1 MLSEPERDDE
11 LWALVPIKELTRA
24 KKRLEA
30 CLGKHRPGLCMAM
43 FRDVLNALAQ
53 SRKIYH
59 TVVVTADAEA
69 AKMSESIAALHVEE
83 VESIGMISAIELGI
97 DAIQSMGGHNI
108 VILPADIPLLTG
120 DEIDRL
126 IESFAIERQ
135 RRGGK
140 TVGISPSKDNK
151 GTNLLYFS
159 TDHQIPLRY
168 GPDSYQLHRQAA
180 SEQLI
185 EPIPLHSTAI
195 SLDIDE
201 QMDLDEFI
209 AYCAENPVCQQTET
223 WKFLQKR
230 GYSHHAEAVK
240 RMQQ

>member
-1 MLSEPERDDE
+1 M
-11 LWALVPIKELTRA
+11 
-24 KKRLEA
+24 
-30 CLGKHRPGLCMAM
+30 
-43 FRDVLNALAQ
+43 
-53 SRKIYH
+53 
-59 TVVVTADAEA
+59 
-69 AKMSESIAALHVEE
+69 
-83 VESIGMISAIELGI
+83 GMISAIELGI
-97 DAIQSMGGHNI
+97 DAIHGMGGRNI
-108 VILPADIPLLTG
+108 VILPADIPLVTG

-126 IESFAIERQ
+126 IESFAIEQQ

-140 TVGISPSKDNK
+140 SVGIGPSKDSR

-168 GPDSYQLHRQAA
+168 GPNSYQLHKQAA

-185 EPIPLHSTAI
+185 EPIPLDSPAI

-201 QMDLDEFI
+201 QMDLDEFL

-230 GYSHHAEAVK
+230 GYSQHAEPVN